1 MSQPRNI
8 ELELPGNRHAEI
20 TILGACLVDA
30 VALVDATTLLNPEDF
45 TLDSHRRI
53 FSAIVELK
61 DTAVDIVTVGDY
73 LRTHRELDSIGGL
86 PYLAS
91 LSEGL
96 PRKLSIESYA
106 KIVHDSAR
114 NRDIYKM
121 TESIGQ
127 SVLANEDSP
136 ETILALTKRWME
148 AIENE
153 TGTDAPME
161 SIGEYLDAH
170 YADEERIFD
179 LDPAKQGVPSGFA
192 WQDDKTGGYIPDNLY
207 IIAGRPSMGKT
218 AKAIN
223 DVSNLCLKA
232 KVPVALFTFEQDKS
246 ELLQRLLCCRATAN
260 LTDFIKGKSD
270 DGDRRAIKKAY
281 RDYKEAPLYWDDSPG
296 LTASQIRAKCLRL
309 AKKLKQEGKE
319 LGAIVIDQLSF
330 MSWADVYQKGL
341 LPPMLIGMVTRALK
355 RIAKEL
361 HVPVILLCQIKRTD
375 KNTKSAKPTLAD
387 LKESGSIE
395 ENADVVMF
403 VHREEYYDRNDP
415 ALKGKGEY
423 IIAKQRQGP
432 VGSHVLRYMAHAT
445 KWIDDWTPKDG
456 DEPSFNDGSPIP
468 W

>member
-1 MSQPRNI
+1 MPEPVNTDFS
-8 ELELPGNRHAEI
+8 LPGNLHAEM
-20 TILGACLVDA
+20 TVLGACLVDEVA
-30 VALVDATTLLNPEDF
+30 VVESTTLLTAADF
-45 TLDSHRRI
+45 YTDSHRRI
-53 FSAIVELK
+53 FSAIVALK
-61 DTAVDIVTVGDY
+61 AGAVDIVTVGDY
-73 LRTHRELDSIGGL
+73 LRTHKELDAVGGL
-86 PYLAS
+86 PFLAS

-114 NRDIYKM
+114 NRDIYRM

-136 ETILALTKRWME
+136 ETILQLVKRWTE
-148 AIENE
+148 AIEDE

-161 SIGEYLDAH
+161 SVGEYLDAH

-179 LDPAKQGVPSGFA
+179 LDPKQLGVPSGFP
-192 WQDDKTGGYIPDNLY
+192 WQDDKTGGYLPGKLY

-223 DVSNLCLKA
+223 DVSNMCLKA

-281 RDYKEAPLYWDDSPG
+281 HDYREAPLYWDDSPG

-319 LGAIVIDQLSF
+319 LGAVVIDQLSF
-330 MSWADVYQKGL
+330 MSWTDVYQKGL
-341 LPPMLIGMVTRALK
+341 QAPMLIGFVTRALK
-355 RIAKEL
+355 RVAKEL

-375 KNTKSAKPTLAD
+375 KGSKNNRPSLAD

-395 ENADVVMF
+395 ENADVVLF

-415 ALKGKGEY
+415 ALKGKGEC

-456 DEPSFNDGSPIP
+456 DDDGAQIP